1 MTILDSK
8 SQTRPI
14 TEEGDFLQI
23 KSIDHVHFYVG
34 NAKHAMYYWWK
45 GFGFK
50 PVAYSG
56 LETGNRE
63 YASYVLESG
72 TARFVVSAP
81 YGPSS
86 PLAAHHMVHGD
97 GVKVIA
103 LQVEDVEKAWKETT
117 SRGGKSAWAPR
128 EEKDDHGIF
137 RTSAIYTYGET
148 LHVFVDRDDYKGV
161 FAPTYRPITDKAAE
175 STGLASIDHIVGNV
189 QLGKMNDWVK
199 FYHEVMGFRQLLH
212 FDDKDIST
220 EYSALMSKVMSNGNG
235 RVKFP
240 INEPAE
246 GKKKSQIEEYLDYYL
261 TPGAQH
267 IAIATGNILETVTQ
281 LKARGIE
288 FLRVPDT
295 YYEMLPER
303 VGSIK
308 EDLKAIHDLGILVDR
323 DDEGYLLQ
331 IFSRPIQ
338 DRPTMFVEIIQRRGA
353 QGFGK
358 GNFKALFESLELE
371 QERRGNL

>member
-1 MTILDSK
+1 MTKLASK
-8 SQTRPI
+8 SESRPI

-34 NAKHAMYYWWK
+34 NARHAMYYWWK

>member
-1 MTILDSK
+1 MTKLASK
-8 SQTRPI
+8 SDPRPI

-161 FAPTYRPITDKAAE
+161 FAPTYRPITDKVAE

-189 QLGKMNDWVK
+189 QLGKMNDWVR

-308 EDLKAIHDLGILVDR
+308 EDLKAIHELGILVDR